1 LERHITGDGG
11 VSWLWRIVRQLT
23 WRLLRRVGVH
33 NGPDDNCQSRRPSQ
47 QETVMKKTTIANKPL
62 LAALLA
68 VAATC
73 SASHG
78 LYAAEPQTA
87 AEPGTAAGAAPTA
100 AAAFPPPA
108 EVVSRLQIKLS
119 LSADQASAITPIV
132 ASRQERLKAVLS
144 DTGARPL
151 KRRRELREIV
161 ADSDKQI
168 NALLTPEQQK
178 QYAEIEKQLHEELKQ
193 RMRERRNADAG

>member
-1 LERHITGDGG
+1 
-11 VSWLWRIVRQLT
+11 
-23 WRLLRRVGVH
+23 
-33 NGPDDNCQSRRPSQ
+33 
-47 QETVMKKTTIANKPL
+47 MKKPTIANKPL

-68 VAATC
+68 VAAAC

-87 AEPGTAAGAAPTA
+87 AEQGTAAGAAPTAAAPTA